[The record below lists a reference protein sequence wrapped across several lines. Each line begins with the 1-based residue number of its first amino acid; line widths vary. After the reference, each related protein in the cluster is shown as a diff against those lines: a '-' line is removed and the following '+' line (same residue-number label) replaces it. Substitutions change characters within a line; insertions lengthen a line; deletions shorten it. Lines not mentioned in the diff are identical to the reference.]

1 MKRIF
6 ISLLCIFVFGTTYTP
21 NSGIEIL
28 RDINL
33 DRNQSLDP
41 FMRSLSQT
49 TAVICVAVPVSLI
62 TYSFI
67 KKDSANKFKAVTI
80 GASVFSAAA
89 SGYILKHIVN
99 RTRPFVTYPDLDKAI
114 SAHSPSFPSGH
125 TSNSFSL
132 ATSLSL
138 SYPKWYIIAP
148 SYLWASSVAYSRMHL
163 GVHYP
168 GDVLAGAF
176 IGAGSA
182 FICYKLNKLIAKKY
196 Y

>member
-1 MKRIF
+1 MKRLF
-6 ISLLCIFVFGTTYTP
+6 ISLLCILVFGATYSQ

-33 DRNQSLDP
+33 NRNQSLDP

-49 TAVICVAVPVSLI
+49 TAAICVVVPVSLI
-62 TYSFI
+62 TYTFI
-67 KKDSANKFKAVTI
+67 KKDSTQKFNAITI
-80 GASVFSAAA
+80 GASVFTAA
-89 SGYILKHIVN
+89 SSVYLLKHIVN
-99 RTRPFVTYPDLDKAI
+99 RTRPFVTYPDLDRAI
-114 SAHSPSFPSGH
+114 SVHSASFPSGH

-138 SYPKWYIIAP
+138 SYPKWYVIAP

-182 FICYKLNKLIAKKY
+182 FICYKLNKLLAKKY